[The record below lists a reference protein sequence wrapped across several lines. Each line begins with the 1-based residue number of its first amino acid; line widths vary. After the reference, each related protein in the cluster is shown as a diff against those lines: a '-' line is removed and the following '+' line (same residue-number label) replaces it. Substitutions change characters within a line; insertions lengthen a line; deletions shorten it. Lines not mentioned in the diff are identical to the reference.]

1 MSDTEWIDDLVSEIA
16 KKYRIV
22 LSHDDPVLVTAILN
36 KEVMAKAQD
45 EYQSLFVKNSQLLQQ
60 QLKNQKKTNELLL
73 TEVTDRLIQSSRE
86 FQAAQGMNRQQ
97 VEILPK
103 RKFEILLLMLLVF
116 MFGLVGGIVIAK
128 LI

>member
-45 EYQSLFVKNSQLLQQ
+45 EFQSLFVKNSQLLQQ

-73 TEVTDRLIQSSRE
+73 TEVTDRLIQSSRQ
-86 FQAAQGMNRQQ
+86 FQVAQGMSRQQ

-103 RKFEILLLMLLVF
+103 RKFENLPLMLLVF